1 MKATKILKT
10 VKNTS
15 GATQKVRNS
24 DWKKVDI
31 SNNGTFTTY
40 KWKQLLRMYWS
51 LFTIVSDEDPD
62 TPVYKITA
70 ISDSVVTIEDKHWFE
85 VISMKVE
92 EDEVEEWAEQ
102 TYTFYLGIG
111 WEWKKEEKEAVI
123 TKVEGM
129 IEEVANWD
137 NIVKQSDAN
146 ELVTEYN
153 SLD

>member
-10 VKNTS
+10 VKNVS
-15 GATQKVRNS
+15 WATQKVRNS

-40 KWKQLLRMYWS
+40 KWKSLLRMYTS
-51 LFTIVSDEDPD
+51 LFTIVSDEDPE

-70 ISDSVVTIEDKHWFE
+70 VSDSVVTIEDKHWFE

-92 EDEVEEWAEQ
+92 TTTVSEEEV
-102 TYTFYLGIG
+102 TTFYLGIG
-111 WEWKKEEKEAVI
+111 GVYKADSDEAIIALV
-123 TKVEGM
+123 TEM
-129 IEEVANWD
+129 IESVVAWD
-137 NIVKQSDAN
+137 NIVTQEDAN
-146 ELVTEYN
+146 TLVTEYN